1 MTDVQFPSHVD
12 ITFDE
17 AADEIAEGVTRECE
31 MDMKSLRALKQER
44 INIKSMQ
51 LGDDEALES
60 EAMER
65 YFKTLHASGG
75 QHFTSGRSRTNG
87 KTMCI

>member
-1 MTDVQFPSHVD
+1 
-12 ITFDE
+12 
-17 AADEIAEGVTRECE
+17 
-31 MDMKSLRALKQER
+31 MDMKSLRALKQGR

-87 KTMCI
+87 KTMCIWRSGLGVNILGIRRPNKQAGKGK